1 MLKNKYYSH
10 LLIFTTHK
18 KSGRALC
25 AVMSPGSGQVGIFY
39 KQTEINKDRSCE
51 NNVVEWLDKEEYVRR
66 YVDRLACL
74 FIIYSGLSTKDKHH
88 SVVFAVSAA

>member
-1 MLKNKYYSH
+1 MLRMIKIKYYSH

-18 KSGRALC
+18 KSGGALC

-51 NNVVEWLDKEEYVRR
+51 NVVEWLDKEEDVRR
-66 YVDRLACL
+66 
-74 FIIYSGLSTKDKHH
+74 
-88 SVVFAVSAA
+88 